1 MVIMIVELMTNQMK
15 NNVIKLNIP
24 IVTLIDW
31 LIDRLL
37 LTYTEKWDCVVVIE
51 W

>member
-15 NNVIKLNIP
+15 NNVIKVNIA
-24 IVTLIDW
+24 IITLIDW
-31 LIDRLL
+31 LLL
-37 LTYTEKWDCVVVIE
+37 LKYSDKWDSVVVIE